1 MSRLPIRMR
10 LALTFALVMAIVFA
24 AVGAIL
30 YVRLGDALDER
41 IADTLEVRADELAS
55 TFDVTSAAVSGEEGL
70 AQVLESDGVVV
81 AGSSVT
87 AERALLSKAELDRAR
102 AGSIVADVGLAGAE
116 FRLLAIPVDDR
127 IVVVGEPLDDRD
139 EALDGLLAQLLVILP
154 IALLVSSAIG
164 YLVAG
169 AALRPVEA
177 MRRRAAEISADTP
190 ERRLPLPRAS
200 DEISRLGET
209 LNEMLGRLDAGLA
222 RERRFVAD
230 ASHELRTPLATLQ
243 TELELAARRPRTQ
256 AELELA
262 LRSAGEEVE
271 RLVRLAED
279 LLVLAR
285 TDEGDLAIRA
295 ERVEAREL
303 LEDVARRQDARAASM
318 ARAIDVS
325 VPADLALVGDRRRLE
340 QALENFVDNALRHG
354 AGTVKMD
361 AHAANGAV
369 VLKVSDAG
377 AGFPP
382 DFVPHAF
389 ERFSRA
395 DAARSGGGA
404 GLGLAIADAI
414 ARAHG
419 GTAHAAN
426 ATEGGA
432 DVWLSLPN
440 GLNAVD
446 APRADSDDVG

>member
-1 MSRLPIRMR
+1 MSLLPIRMR
-10 LALTFALVMAIVFA
+10 LALAFALVMAVVFA

-30 YVRLGDALDER
+30 YIRLGDTLDER
-41 IADTLEVRADELAS
+41 IADTLEERADELAS
-55 TFDVTSAAVSGEEGL
+55 TFDVTSGVVSGEEGL
-70 AQVLESDGVVV
+70 AQVLESDGALV
-81 AGSSVT
+81 AGSSAA
-87 AERALLSKAELDRAR
+87 AESALLSETELDRAR
-102 AGSIVADVGLAGAE
+102 AGSIAAEVEVAGTE

-154 IALLVSSAIG
+154 IALVVSSAIG

-169 AALRPVEA
+169 AALRPVEG

-190 ERRLPLPRAS
+190 ARRLPLPRAN

-243 TELELAARRPRTQ
+243 TELELATRRPRTQ

-285 TDEGDLAIRA
+285 ADEGELAIRA
-295 ERVEAREL
+295 EPIEASEL
-303 LEDVARRQDARAASM
+303 LAGVARRQRSRAAS
-318 ARAIDVS
+318 AGRAIDVS
-325 VPADLALVGDRRRLE
+325 APVDLALVGDRRRLE
-340 QALENFVDNALRHG
+340 QALETLVDNALRHG
-354 AGTVKMD
+354 QGAVRMD
-361 AHAANGAV
+361 ARAANGVV
-369 VLKVSDAG
+369 VLKVSDGG

-382 DFVPHAF
+382 DFVPSAF

-395 DAARSGGGA
+395 DTARSGGGA

-426 ATEGGA
+426 AAGGGA
-432 DVWLSLPN
+432 DVWLALPS
-440 GLNAVD
+440 GLNVAD

>member
-1 MSRLPIRMR
+1 MSRLPIRAR
-10 LALTFALVMAIVFA
+10 LALAFALVMAVVLA

-30 YVRLGDALDER
+30 HVRLGDTLDER
-41 IADTLEVRADELAS
+41 IADTLEERSAVLAS
-55 TFDVTSAAVSGEEGL
+55 TLDASSPAVAGDEGV
-70 AQVLESDGVVV
+70 AQVLASDGSIL
-81 AGSSVT
+81 SSSGTRAEEPLLAT
-87 AERALLSKAELDRAR
+87 ADLERARVRTVTVDTDELRVRATP
-102 AGSIVADVGLAGAE
+102 AGNRVL
-116 FRLLAIPVDDR
+116 
-127 IVVVGEPLDDRD
+127 VVGEPLEDRD
-139 EALDGLLAQLLVILP
+139 EALDGLLAQLFVILP
-154 IALLVSSAIG
+154 IALLISSAIG

-169 AALRPVEA
+169 AAFRPVEA
-177 MRRRAAEISADTP
+177 MRRQAAEISADTP
-190 ERRLPLPRAS
+190 ERRLPLPRAN

-285 TDEGDLAIRA
+285 SDEGDLVVRA
-295 ERVEAREL
+295 ERVDAHEL
-303 LEDVARRQDARAASM
+303 LGDVARRQSARAASVG
-318 ARAIDVS
+318 RAIDVS
-325 VPADLALVGDRRRLE
+325 VPAELVLVGDRRRLG
-340 QALENFVDNALRHG
+340 QALENLVDNALRHG
-354 AGTVKMD
+354 GGTVRMD
-361 AHAANGAV
+361 ARAANGVV
-369 VLKVSDAG
+369 VLKVSDDG

-414 ARAHG
+414 ARAYG

-426 ATEGGA
+426 AVGGGA
-432 DVWLSLPN
+432 DVWLALPS
-440 GLNAVD
+440 GLNAGD
-446 APRADSDDVG
+446 APLADSDDVG

>member
-1 MSRLPIRMR
+1 MR
-10 LALTFALVMAIVFA
+10 LALAFALVMAVVFA

-30 YVRLGDALDER
+30 YVRLGATLDER
-41 IADTLEVRADELAS
+41 IADTLEMRATELAS
-55 TFDVTSAAVSGEEGL
+55 TFDVSSAVVAGEEGL
-70 AQVLESDGVVV
+70 AQVLVSDGSVV
-81 AGSSVT
+81 AGSSAA
-87 AERALLSKAELDRAR
+87 AETALLSATQLERAR
-102 AGSIVADVGLAGAE
+102 AGSIAAEAEVAGAE

-154 IALLVSSAIG
+154 LALLVSSAIG

-177 MRRRAAEISADTP
+177 MRRQAAEISADTP
-190 ERRLPLPRAS
+190 ERRLPLPQAD

-209 LNEMLGRLDAGLA
+209 LNEMLDRLDAGLA
-222 RERRFVAD
+222 RERRLVAD

-279 LLVLAR
+279 RRVLAR
-285 TDEGDLAIRA
+285 ADEGDLAIRT
-295 ERVEAREL
+295 ERLGVRDL
-303 LEDVARRQDARAASM
+303 LADVARRQSAPAASV

-325 VPADLALVGDRRRLE
+325 APDDLLLVGDRRRLE
-340 QALENFVDNALRHG
+340 RALENLVDNALQHG
-354 AGTVKMD
+354 AGTVRMD
-361 AHAANGAV
+361 ARAANDVV
-369 VLKVSDAG
+369 VLKVSDDG

-382 DFVPHAF
+382 DFMPHAF

-395 DAARSGGGA
+395 DLARSGGGA
-404 GLGLAIADAI
+404 GLGLAIADTI

-419 GTAHAAN
+419 GTAHLAN
-426 ATEGGA
+426 GVEGGA
-432 DVWLSLPN
+432 DVWLTLPS